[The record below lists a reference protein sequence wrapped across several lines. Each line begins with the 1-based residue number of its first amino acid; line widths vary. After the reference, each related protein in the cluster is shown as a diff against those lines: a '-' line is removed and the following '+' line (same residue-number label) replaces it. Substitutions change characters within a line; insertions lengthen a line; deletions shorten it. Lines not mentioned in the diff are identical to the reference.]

1 MSELGRRSKPEIIF
15 ETTTEKKDFLSEII
29 ICLNGSGCSDCQ
41 NDIMT
46 VQILKKSYEN
56 TLTESEIAISAILFS
71 ERDKWFVMLKIT

>member
-46 VQILKKSYEN
+46 VHILKKSYEN
-56 TLTESEIAISAILFS
+56 TLTLSEIAISEILFS
-71 ERDKWFVMLKIT
+71 EEDKRFVMLKIT